1 MLHIQMTEEQREGGE
16 IYRKLDLASYS
27 RKSFGMF
34 GGKEEKV
41 RLRVRNDLAGVIID
55 RFGKE
60 VMMVPGR
67 GEYFTVS
74 VDVNVS
80 SQFFGWIFALGD
92 GMEILD
98 RKSTRLNSS
107 HVSISYA
114 VFCFK

>member
-1 MLHIQMTEEQREGGE
+1 M
-16 IYRKLDLASYS
+16 
-27 RKSFGMF
+27 

-80 SQFFGWIFALGD
+80 SQFFGWIFALGK
-92 GMEILD
+92 GVEILGPEWVKEEMK
-98 RKSTRLNSS
+98 REIGK
-107 HVSISYA
+107 VMEMYA
-114 VFCFK
+114 K

>member
-27 RKSFGMF
+27 RKNFGMF

-60 VMMVPGR
+60 VMMVPGQE
-67 GEYFTVS
+67 GYFTVS

-80 SQFFGWIFALGD
+80 SQFFGWIFALGE
-92 GMEILD
+92 GVEILGPEWVKEEMK
-98 RKSTRLNSS
+98 REIGK
-107 HVSISYA
+107 VIEMYA
-114 VFCFK
+114 K